1 MKIHFH
7 PQRLPIMTTRRL
19 VLRDIRVKDISSD
32 YVDWLNN
39 HSVNRYLGVR
49 LFKQTHKKVREYVEG
64 KLSDNE
70 NTKHF
75 GVYDQN
81 GERLV
86 GTVTIPMINWHD
98 STANLSFVIGHPSVQ
113 GKGYATEAVHA
124 LVYYMF
130 RECSLHK
137 LWAGLYGGHQTSLR
151 VLEKNGFTIEG
162 RMKGQLV
169 DYRHKR
175 VDYILM
181 GLLAS
186 DYSPKEEWLGSLP
199 PEAEGERPQKKHQME
214 SYSSRVIP

>member
-1 MKIHFH
+1 
-7 PQRLPIMTTRRL
+7 MTTMRL
-19 VLRDIRVKDISSD
+19 VLRDIRVIDVSSD

-39 HSVNRYLGVR
+39 PSVNRYLGVR
-49 LFKQTHKKVREYVEG
+49 LFKQTHKKVREYVES
-64 KLSDNE
+64 KLADTE

-98 STANLSFVIGHPSVQ
+98 STANLSFVIGHPAAQ
-113 GKGYATEAVHA
+113 GKGYGTEAVHA
-124 LVYYMF
+124 LAYYMF

-137 LWAGLYGGHQTSLR
+137 LWAGLYDGHQASLR
-151 VLEKNGFTIEG
+151 VLEKSGFAIEG

-181 GLLAS
+181 GLLAT
-186 DYSPKEEWLGSLP
+186 DYSPKQEWLGPLP
-199 PEAEGERPQKKHQME
+199 PTTTGERPQENHKLG